1 MSETAPETSGGGGG
15 NPLRAKLG
23 PLPTW
28 GWLAIVT
35 GLGVAYYLYA
45 KHKAASSASSAG
57 TSTTMSGAAGIPD
70 YVSQTTINLT
80 EPPDQPPVTSVT
92 PSQEPPPYKP
102 PAKPPGPVK
111 GTRPPAPPPA
121 KKPGGSGQPPLMSGK
136 YTVKAGDTLDKIA
149 ARYHISR
156 VDLAHANGLG
166 TGAGLKTGQ
175 ELKVPGPLVTRAQG
189 GPG

>member
-1 MSETAPETSGGGGG
+1 MSESMPETGDGGGG
-15 NPLRAKLG
+15 NPLRVKFG
-23 PLPTW
+23 PLPVW
-28 GWLAIVT
+28 GWLIIVT
-35 GLGVAYYLYA
+35 GLGVAYYLYE
-45 KHKAASSASSAG
+45 KRKSASAGSSG

-70 YVSQTTINLT
+70 YVSQTTVNLT
-80 EPPDQPPVTSVT
+80 EPPGQPPVTAAPP
-92 PSQEPPPYKP
+92 PSQPP
-102 PAKPPGPVK
+102 PPGPKK
-111 GTRPPAPPPA
+111 GTRPPVKSPAPPPA

-175 ELKVPGPLVTRAQG
+175 ELKVPGPLVTRAEG